1 MADEA
6 NTAGTYVKSLVF
18 GGLDGIARRPRPHRF
33 PRAHLR
39 RTVPPPPQITTFA
52 IVATVAG
59 ARAHPGL
66 VLLMGAANLVA
77 DALSMG
83 IGDYLSERAED
94 EYVTSEWRREKDEL
108 KDGGAK
114 AKKAALVESYARA
127 GLARADATRCVD
139 ALATVDDV
147 LVAHTMMTRLQLIP
161 PDEWTDAAAEAE
173 PVEEGLSLA
182 AKKGVTTAA
191 SFAIFGATPLVAY
204 YATVSVAAA
213 PTPELMFGASCLVT
227 TCTLVA
233 LGAAKARL
241 TAQPAWDSALG
252 MVVNGGAAALAA
264 YVIGHVLEGFQHDDG
279 AVSSPA
285 PRAPREDTCASGD
298 CDAAPSLMST
308 VFGSLGVSAETAS
321 VGLVAGEALCAA
333 SFAAVGALPCVFLAH
348 SPSLTKYSNAA
359 AGGAVLSIAVALAV
373 DAAKDSESACAAGFV
388 IGILTSV
395 VLPRL
400 LGVEH
405 PEDATRAP
413 RTRSKSKWS
422 AAQAPGAAAA
432 GHSTVAA
439 LAFAL
444 ATHAAAEGVVLGAA
458 YGNSIRAGRAALVSI
473 LAHNV
478 PEGLATATVL
488 RGRGKAPLAAV
499 FVAFA
504 ATAPQALTAPLAF
517 LFSASL
523 GTASFAFVGFAAEK
537 MLWIA
542 LTELL
547 PDALLAC
554 ESKFQTEKVAAV
566 ASLSALAIA
575 VACSA
580 L

>member
-1 MADEA
+1 M
-6 NTAGTYVKSLVF
+6 
-18 GGLDGIARRPRPHRF
+18 
-33 PRAHLR
+33 
-39 RTVPPPPQITTFA
+39 
-52 IVATVAG
+52 
-59 ARAHPGL
+59 
-66 VLLMGAANLVA
+66 
-77 DALSMG
+77 
-83 IGDYLSERAED
+83 
-94 EYVTSEWRREKDEL
+94 
-108 KDGGAK
+108 
-114 AKKAALVESYARA
+114 
-127 GLARADATRCVD
+127 
-139 ALATVDDV
+139 
-147 LVAHTMMTRLQLIP
+147 
-161 PDEWTDAAAEAE
+161 
-173 PVEEGLSLA
+173 
-182 AKKGVTTAA
+182 
-191 SFAIFGATPLVAY
+191 
-204 YATVSVAAA
+204 
-213 PTPELMFGASCLVT
+213 
-227 TCTLVA
+227 
-233 LGAAKARL
+233 
-241 TAQPAWDSALG
+241 
-252 MVVNGGAAALAA
+252 
-264 YVIGHVLEGFQHDDG
+264 LEGFQHDDG
-279 AVSSPA
+279 AVAPA
-285 PRAPREDTCASGD
+285 PRAPREDTCASGGCVQD
-298 CDAAPSLMST
+298 DGAAPSLMST

-373 DAAKDSESACAAGFV
+373 DAAKDSELACAAGFV

>member
-1 MADEA
+1 
-6 NTAGTYVKSLVF
+6 
-18 GGLDGIARRPRPHRF
+18 
-33 PRAHLR
+33 
-39 RTVPPPPQITTFA
+39 
-52 IVATVAG
+52 
-59 ARAHPGL
+59 
-66 VLLMGAANLVA
+66 MGAANLVA

-94 EYVTSEWRREKDEL
+94 EYVTPEWRREGRAQRRRRRGQE
-108 KDGGAK
+108 GR
-114 AKKAALVESYARA
+114 ARRVLRA
-127 GLARADATRCVD
+127 RGLARADATRCVD

-161 PDEWTDAAAEAE
+161 PDEWTDAAAEEAA
-173 PVEEGLSLA
+173 PEEGLSLA

-204 YATVSVAAA
+204 YATVSLAA

-227 TCTLVA
+227 TFTLVA

-279 AVSSPA
+279 AVSSPR
-285 PRAPREDTCASGD
+285 PRPPREDTCASGD
-298 CDAAPSLMST
+298 CINDAAPSLMST

-348 SPSLTKYSNAA
+348 SPSLTKFE
-359 AGGAVLSIAVALAV
+359 L
-373 DAAKDSESACAAGFV
+373 ACAAGFV

-422 AAQAPGAAAA
+422 AAQAPAAAAA
-432 GHSTVAA
+432 GHSTVA
-439 LAFAL
+439 AFAL

-488 RGRGKAPLAAV
+488 RGRRKAPLAAV

>member
-18 GGLDGIARRPRPHRF
+18 GGLDGI
-33 PRAHLR
+33 
-39 RTVPPPPQITTFA
+39 ITTFA

-285 PRAPREDTCASGD
+285 PRAPRENTCASGD
-298 CDAAPSLMST
+298 CINDAAPSLMST

-388 IGILTSV
+388 VGILTSV

-422 AAQAPGAAAA
+422 AAQAPGAASA

-488 RGRGKAPLAAV
+488 RGRGKAPVAAV